1 MAARPE
7 MTRLLEQIGKETIK
21 GKAIHLLAASVEDAA
36 GGGAVEAHAASGLPA
51 SPSVQ
56 VALQGLSARIK
67 ALEDAA
73 G

>member
-21 GKAIHLLAASVEDAA
+21 GRAIHLLAEAQGEA

-56 VALQGLSARIK
+56 VALQGLSARLK